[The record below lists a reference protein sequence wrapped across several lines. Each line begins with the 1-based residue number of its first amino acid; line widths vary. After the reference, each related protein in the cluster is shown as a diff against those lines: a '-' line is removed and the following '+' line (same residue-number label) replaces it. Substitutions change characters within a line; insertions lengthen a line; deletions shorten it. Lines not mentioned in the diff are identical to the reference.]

1 MKRPWSEHLEYPK
14 IPVYEM
20 LRETAQKFPDNV
32 ATEFMGKVF
41 TYKEL
46 DELTDKFA
54 TALVDLGVKKGDR
67 VAIFML
73 NVPQFVIA
81 YYGILKVGA
90 AVVLCNPLY
99 KEHELEFQ
107 LNDSDC
113 NTIVILN
120 LPDPSLYTIFKNI
133 QTKTSVKNVIVT
145 DIGSALP
152 TIKRILGSLLGKVP
166 KGPAL
171 ESGDHDFFTLLKAT
185 EPNPPQIKINPK
197 EDVAAL
203 QYTGG
208 TTGIPKGAV
217 LTHYNLISNCLQVE
231 EISGGLQGEE
241 RFLCAL
247 PLYHSYG
254 MTTVM
259 NTSILLGAENTLII
273 NPRDIP
279 NILKTIAKRKPT
291 FFNGVP
297 AMYGAIANH
306 PDASKYDLTSI
317 KACISGAAPL
327 PDAVCKAFE
336 QVTGATLVEGYG
348 LSEASPVTHSNP
360 IDADTKKIEPLD
372 FHFQIPNVA
381 LLMSK
386 REKKICLKENRENY
400 S

>member
-90 AVVLCNPLY
+90 TVVLCNPLY
-99 KEHELEFQ
+99 KENELEFQ

-133 QTKTSVKNVIVT
+133 QPKTSVKNVIVT
-145 DIGSALP
+145 DVGSALP
-152 TIKRILGSLLGKVP
+152 TVKRILGSLLGKVP

-171 ESGDHDFFTLLKAT
+171 ESGDH
-185 EPNPPQIKINPK
+185 
-197 EDVAAL
+197 
-203 QYTGG
+203 
-208 TTGIPKGAV
+208 V
-217 LTHYNLISNCLQVE
+217 LRLVSKLHL
-231 EISGGLQGEE
+231 
-241 RFLCAL
+241 RF
-247 PLYHSYG
+247 SS
-254 MTTVM
+254 
-259 NTSILLGAENTLII
+259 SI
-273 NPRDIP
+273 
-279 NILKTIAKRKPT
+279 
-291 FFNGVP
+291 
-297 AMYGAIANH
+297 
-306 PDASKYDLTSI
+306 
-317 KACISGAAPL
+317 
-327 PDAVCKAFE
+327 
-336 QVTGATLVEGYG
+336 
-348 LSEASPVTHSNP
+348 
-360 IDADTKKIEPLD
+360 
-372 FHFQIPNVA
+372 
-381 LLMSK
+381 
-386 REKKICLKENRENY
+386 
-400 S
+400 